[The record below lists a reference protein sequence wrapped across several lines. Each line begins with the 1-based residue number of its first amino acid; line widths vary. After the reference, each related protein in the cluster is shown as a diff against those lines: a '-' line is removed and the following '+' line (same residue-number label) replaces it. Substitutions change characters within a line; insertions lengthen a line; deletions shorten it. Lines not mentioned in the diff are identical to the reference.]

1 MGQKNPDR
9 FTRAAI
15 SPAALLVLALTL
27 CASRAMAQTS
37 APADW
42 EQQWKQWIA
51 GAQKEGKVVVVA
63 PPDPQV
69 RQALPA
75 AFKKRFGITVDY
87 LGGRSNES
95 SVKLRTE
102 KDAGFNTVDVA
113 LSGIQ
118 TMATIFYREKM
129 LEPLPPILILPEVVD
144 GSKWKAGKL
153 WFMDPE
159 QKYILRLFNTLGTL
173 FYVNTQGVN
182 PDDFKSA
189 KDLLNPR
196 YRGKIIIH
204 DPTVPGAGSNDAA
217 RLYVQFGE
225 GFIKKLYVDQK
236 PMISRDR
243 RQVTD
248 AVIHG
253 TYPIAFS
260 ASSDELARLVKEG
273 LPLKGIESLPDLQ
286 GSLSAGVGEVGMI
299 VNAPHPNAAKLFV
312 NWIASK
318 EGLEVF
324 SRARG
329 DAVTRNDIDE
339 LSYLAPEV
347 VPRPGVDYFDT
358 YDWEFTVTTK
368 EKIRLRMKEL
378 LRAP

>member
-1 MGQKNPDR
+1 MIK
-9 FTRAAI
+9 
-15 SPAALLVLALTL
+15 LLALALTV
-27 CASRAMAQTS
+27 CASQALAQAS
-37 APADW
+37 AAPPDW
-42 EQQWKQWIA
+42 EKQWSQLIA
-51 GAQKEGKVVVVA
+51 DARKEGKVVILA

-69 RQALPA
+69 RQALPVK
-75 AFKKRFGITVDY
+75 FKERFGVTVDY

-95 SVKLRTE
+95 SVRLRSE
-102 KDAGFNTVDVA
+102 RQAGINTVDVT

-118 TMATIFYREKM
+118 TMATVFYREKM
-129 LEPLPPILILPEVVD
+129 LDPLPPVLILPEVVD
-144 GSKWKAGKL
+144 GSKWKKGKL

-173 FYVNTQGVN
+173 FYINTKSVN
-182 PDDFKSA
+182 PEELQTA
-189 KDLLNPR
+189 QDLLNPKWK
-196 YRGKIIIH
+196 GKIILH

-253 TYPIAFS
+253 TYPIAFG

-273 LPLKGIESLPDLQ
+273 LPLKAVDSLPDLP
-286 GSLSAGVGEVGMI
+286 GSLSAGVGQVGLLS
-299 VNAPHPNAAKLFV
+299 NAPHPNAAKLFI

-324 SRARG
+324 SRTRG

-347 VPRPGVDYFDT
+347 VPLPGVEYFDT

-368 EKIRLRMKEL
+368 EAVRLRMKEL
-378 LRAP
+378 LRMQ